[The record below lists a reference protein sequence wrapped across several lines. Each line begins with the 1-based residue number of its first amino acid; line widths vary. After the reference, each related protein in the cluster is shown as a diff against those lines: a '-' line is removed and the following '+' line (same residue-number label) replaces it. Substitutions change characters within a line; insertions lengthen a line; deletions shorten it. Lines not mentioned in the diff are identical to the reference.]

1 MKRITAGIAF
11 FLLGAVPAFAADPP
25 AQESKY
31 PSAQAGSL
39 PGDAQARPMR
49 QMMHNPQHLLMMA
62 YHRNVSSFGQ
72 ALYLAA
78 EEGTTVPAQV
88 ARAAVAEMR
97 RSTEEMEKQRA
108 LLMRDAPLS
117 PDRQKMLDDHLVQVK
132 MQLRQ
137 LEELVKKDR
146 IDAAEIR
153 KHLQAV
159 FEECEGAGCEMMPG
173 AMHGAMQGRRYPGGA
188 HGHGAMAGC
197 QCQPPMQEHGMMMQ
211 RMMQKVKSQDAE
223 LAGLV
228 QEMKGAPRDKKIDLL
243 EEVVSAMVQ
252 QRAELTADMERMQ
265 TRMMQGHPRM
275 RSGMMQ
281 QGGADYECECQDDE
295 ETEDDAP

>member
-11 FLLGAVPAFAADPP
+11 FLLGSVPAFAADPP
-25 AQESKY
+25 AQGTKS
-31 PSAQAGSL
+31 PSAQAESM
-39 PGDAQARPMR
+39 PGDAQARPMK
-49 QMMHNPQHLLMMA
+49 QMMHNPRHLLMMA
-62 YHRNVSSFGQ
+62 YHRNIASFGQ

-78 EEGTTVPAQV
+78 EEGSTVPAQV

-97 RSTEEMEKQRA
+97 RSTDEMEKQRA
-108 LLMRDAPLS
+108 LMLRDTPVS

-137 LEELVKKDR
+137 LEELVKQDR
-146 IDAAEIR
+146 VDAAEIR

-173 AMHGAMQGRRYPGGA
+173 AMPGAMPGGRYPGAEQGY
-188 HGHGAMAGC
+188 GAMGGC
-197 QCQPPMQEHGMMMQ
+197 RCQPPPREHGMMMQ

-228 QEMKGAPRDKKIDLL
+228 QEMRGAPRDRKVDLL
-243 EEVVSAMVQ
+243 AEAVAAMVQ
-252 QRAELTADMERMQ
+252 QRAELTAEMERMQ

-275 RSGMMQ
+275 GSGTMQ
-281 QGGADYECECQDDE
+281 ERGAEYECECPDDGE
-295 ETEDDAP
+295 MEDDAP